1 MAASCCFCF
10 GCSLFWLHRLKSTEG
25 DSELHGYSGFLYV
38 HAWYSVSRSSVSVF
52 IADFC
57 ALLVC
62 ELWLLVT
69 APAAYWQWRRAPVG
83 SCHLVF
89 RTCLR
94 AVAKKIVL
102 KSFSKLFCEVLQFSS
117 ETKYAAHVGLFVDYQ
132 FHVPFLLEF
141 SLLSYLKLHFLFF
154 KGRKLKLKHKKGDF

>member
-10 GCSLFWLHRLKSTEG
+10 GCSPFWLHHLTSTES
-25 DSELHGYSGFLYV
+25 DSELHGYLGFLYV

-52 IADFC
+52 ITDFC

-62 ELWLLVT
+62 ELLWLLVT
-69 APAAYWQWRRAPVG
+69 APAAYWQWQRAPVG

-94 AVAKKIVL
+94 TVAKKMVL

-117 ETKYAAHVGLFVDYQ
+117 ETKYATHVGLFVDYH

-141 SLLSYLKLHFLFF
+141 SPLSYLKLHFFSF
-154 KGRKLKLKHKKGDF
+154 